1 MQGTGRAGPSGRKGN
16 AMAHVVVTGGSGKL
30 GRAVVRDLAEHGWQV
45 TVLDRVAS
53 PGAPASVT
61 RVDLTD
67 YGQVLGALTR
77 LDDRHDSVDA
87 VVHLA
92 AIPAPG
98 LVPNAATFA
107 NNTLGT
113 YNVLEAARVAGI
125 RNVVLASSETVLGLP
140 FTTEPV
146 PYLPVDE
153 DYRVLPTSSYSLG
166 KAVEEEMAH
175 HFCRWDAAAKV
186 ICLRFSNVMEPGDY
200 AEFPSWQDDAN
211 LRAWNAWG
219 YIDARDGAQAV
230 RRALDLEATGY
241 DVFIVAN
248 ADTVMERPSAELAA
262 EVFPHIPLRRE
273 VTGVETLLSIDKAR
287 RVLGFEPE
295 HSWRDAGGHGA
306 VLTDG

>member
-1 MQGTGRAGPSGRKGN
+1 
-16 AMAHVVVTGGSGKL
+16 
-30 GRAVVRDLAEHGWQV
+30 
-45 TVLDRVAS
+45 
-53 PGAPASVT
+53 
-61 RVDLTD
+61 
-67 YGQVLGALTR
+67 
-77 LDDRHDSVDA
+77 
-87 VVHLA
+87 
-92 AIPAPG
+92 
-98 LVPNAATFA
+98 
-107 NNTLGT
+107 
-113 YNVLEAARVAGI
+113 
-125 RNVVLASSETVLGLP
+125 
-140 FTTEPV
+140 
-146 PYLPVDE
+146 
-153 DYRVLPTSSYSLG
+153 
-166 KAVEEEMAH
+166 MAH

-200 AEFPSWQDDAN
+200 AEFPSWQDDAT

-306 VLTDG
+306 VPTDG